1 MQRLCLLQLQ
11 GPIQNFPKGGV
22 ETHDTKSRVCVCAGG
37 GVVGGVTVCTVR
49 FRSDT
54 KSGGGGGGG
63 GGGCLE
69 EEGEVPYM
77 KGGVAT
83 PNPPPT
89 PVSTSVQDI
98 HENDL
103 EWYVTLVVYTHA
115 SYNPVL
121 WRLLPVSS
129 KVMTNPFTP
138 LISDGITYTMP
149 VLYGHNGAV
158 DNTQTPKIY
167 AFNTLEILY
176 TQLSV

>member
-1 MQRLCLLQLQ
+1 MCVWGVSPCVLSAS
-11 GPIQNFPKGGV
+11 GPIQK
-22 ETHDTKSRVCVCAGG
+22 A
-37 GVVGGVTVCTVR
+37 
-49 FRSDT
+49 
-54 KSGGGGGGG
+54 GGGGGGG
-63 GGGCLE
+63 GLLRRRGGGTLYERGGCN
-69 EEGEVPYM
+69 PQ
-77 KGGVAT
+77 
-83 PNPPPT
+83 PPPT
-89 PVSTSVQDI
+89 PVSTSVQGI

>member
-1 MQRLCLLQLQ
+1 MYCPLQARY
-11 GPIQNFPKGGV
+11 K
-22 ETHDTKSRVCVCAGG
+22 KR
-37 GVVGGVTVCTVR
+37 
-49 FRSDT
+49 
-54 KSGGGGGGG
+54 GGGGGGG
-63 GGGCLE
+63 GGGLLRRRGGGTLYE
-69 EEGEVPYM
+69 RGM

-83 PNPPPT
+83 PNPPPPPPPPPPPT
-89 PVSTSVQDI
+89 PVSTSVQGI

-138 LISDGITYTMP
+138 LISDGIIYTMP

>member
-1 MQRLCLLQLQ
+1 MCVGGVGWWGVSPCVLSAS
-11 GPIQNFPKGGV
+11 GPIQK
-22 ETHDTKSRVCVCAGG
+22 AGG
-37 GVVGGVTVCTVR
+37 GGLLR
-49 FRSDT
+49 RR
-54 KSGGGGGGG
+54 GGGTLYERG
-63 GGGCLE
+63 
-69 EEGEVPYM
+69 M

-83 PNPPPT
+83 PNPPPPPT
-89 PVSTSVQDI
+89 PVSTSVQCI

-121 WRLLPVSS
+121 WRLLPLSS
-129 KVMTNPFTP
+129 KVMNNPFTP
-138 LISDGITYTMP
+138 LISDGIIYTMP

>member
-1 MQRLCLLQLQ
+1 MCVGGVGWWGVSPCVLSAS
-11 GPIQNFPKGGV
+11 GPIQK
-22 ETHDTKSRVCVCAGG
+22 AG
-37 GVVGGVTVCTVR
+37 
-49 FRSDT
+49 
-54 KSGGGGGGG
+54 GGGGGGG

-89 PVSTSVQDI
+89 PVSTSVQGI

-103 EWYVTLVVYTHA
+103 EWYIILVGYTHA

>member
-1 MQRLCLLQLQ
+1 MWGVGWWGVSPCVLSAS
-11 GPIQNFPKGGV
+11 GPIQK
-22 ETHDTKSRVCVCAGG
+22 AGG
-37 GVVGGVTVCTVR
+37 GLLR
-49 FRSDT
+49 RR
-54 KSGGGGGGG
+54 GGGTLYER
-63 GGGCLE
+63 GGCN
-69 EEGEVPYM
+69 PQ
-77 KGGVAT
+77 
-83 PNPPPT
+83 PPPPT

-167 AFNTLEILY
+167 AFNTWEILY

>member
-1 MQRLCLLQLQ
+1 MCVGGVGGWGVSPCVLSAS
-11 GPIQNFPKGGV
+11 GPIQK
-22 ETHDTKSRVCVCAGG
+22 AGKEG
-37 GVVGGVTVCTVR
+37 
-49 FRSDT
+49 
-54 KSGGGGGGG
+54 GGGGGGG

-77 KGGVAT
+77 KGGGCN
-83 PNPPPT
+83 PQPPPPPPPT
-89 PVSTSVQDI
+89 PVSTSVQGI

-138 LISDGITYTMP
+138 LITDGITYTASIIWP
-149 VLYGHNGAV
+149 
-158 DNTQTPKIY
+158 QWCC
-167 AFNTLEILY
+167 
-176 TQLSV
+176 